1 MPTVTA
7 PSQHELQSLV
17 DLVSNTTDAYTTV
30 LFLAPA
36 PGEELAIAAYQSL
49 SQNIDTQV
57 HIGPGEGL
65 IGWVY
70 KSDKPVIVDKFD
82 RDTRRLLFYK
92 EDESI
97 KSFMAVPLP
106 GLPGVLAVDSK
117 QRYVFTEKN
126 QKILNQYGQAIEL
139 VIRRG
144 EQADRVTNLEKA
156 MDFVEDFEQTL
167 GVSRNPSQ
175 YMPPTMALLRQY
187 TAASACFCAAILH
200 NDPNRYFVMSHDSE
214 TSIQL
219 SQDLFPVN
227 SGLAGWVIHNRKK
240 LIPDRPM
247 ASSEKTFVFY
257 PDEPLKRFMGFAG
270 FPLLFG
276 EKVRGALI
284 LAHETPFK
292 FDATIL
298 KTLELCS
305 KRLAASLEMEFLFQR
320 ITELSRLDTQ
330 VGLPH
335 RTHFIKRLNRM
346 IKRAAGKGASL
357 TLLVIAID
365 NLSEAAAEIGQ
376 AEVLELLRG
385 ATRHL
390 LVECSEENELGH
402 LSYGIIGVAFIGEV
416 EVEARSIAA
425 DLAEMLSDQPL
436 ASSHGRIR
444 LKTRTALVRY
454 PREATK
460 AEGLIRTSLAKLNQ

>member
-1 MPTVTA
+1 MPIVSV
-7 PSQHELQSLV
+7 PSQRELQSLV

-36 PGEELAIAAYQSL
+36 PGQDLYIAAYQSL
-49 SQNIDTQV
+49 SRNIDTQV
-57 HIGPGEGL
+57 LIGPGEGL

-70 KSDKPVIVDKFD
+70 KNDQPVNVDKFD

-126 QKILNQYGQAIEL
+126 QKILNQFGQAIEL
-139 VIRRG
+139 VIKRG
-144 EQADRVTNLEKA
+144 EQADRVAGLEKA
-156 MDFVEDFEQTL
+156 MDFMAGLEQAL

-175 YMPPTMALLRQY
+175 YMPPAMSMLRQY
-187 TAASACFCAAILH
+187 TAARACFCTAVLH
-200 NDPNRYFVMSHDSE
+200 NDPNRYFVMSHNSE
-214 TSIQL
+214 ANMTL
-219 SQDLFPVN
+219 SQDLFSVN
-227 SGLAGWVIHNRKK
+227 SGLAGWVIHNKKK
-240 LIPDRPM
+240 LIPERPL
-247 ASSEKTFVFY
+247 ALSEKSFIFY
-257 PDEPLKRFMGFAG
+257 PDEPLKRLMGFAG

-276 EKVRGALI
+276 AKVRGALI
-284 LAHETPFK
+284 LAHEDPFR
-292 FDATIL
+292 FDPTVLRA
-298 KTLELCS
+298 LELCS

-320 ITELSRLDTQ
+320 MAELNHLDAQ

-335 RTHFIKRLNRM
+335 RTHFIERLSRM
-346 IKRAAGKGASL
+346 IKRAAGKGALL
-357 TLLVIAID
+357 TLLVISID
-365 NLSEAAAEIGQ
+365 NLSEAAAEVGQ
-376 AEVLELLRG
+376 EEVLEILRG

-402 LSYGIIGVAFIGEV
+402 LSYGIIGVAFNGEV
-416 EVEARSIAA
+416 EVEARSVAA
-425 DLAEMLSDQPL
+425 DLTEMLAEQPL
-436 ASSHGRIR
+436 ASSGGRIR

-454 PREATK
+454 PREAKT
-460 AEGLIRTSLAKLNQ
+460 AEGLIMTGLAKLNQ